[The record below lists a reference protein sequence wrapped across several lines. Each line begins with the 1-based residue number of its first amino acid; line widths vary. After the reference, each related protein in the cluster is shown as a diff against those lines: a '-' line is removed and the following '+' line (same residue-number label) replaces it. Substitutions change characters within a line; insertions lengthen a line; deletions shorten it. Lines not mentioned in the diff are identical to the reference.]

1 MFLPM
6 NVCAAAGQAG
16 VCMGPPNTARTSHGR
31 CSGQPYVSMD
41 EDGLVFAI
49 AANGNIVSLFDARN
63 FQHGPFL
70 SFPMPT
76 KQYGI
81 QDLGVVTSM
90 KFSCHQQHL
99 MVCTANRIFL
109 MDTFQGK
116 EIVMWNQGSMD
127 GSPPME
133 ASFSADGRHV
143 MSGACCCSYRRM
155 HTCFGL
161 LWILKV
167 FN

>member
-1 MFLPM
+1 MLLQDKR
-6 NVCAAAGQAG
+6 VYVWDLRTQHAQAT
-16 VCMGPPNTARTSHGR
+16 VDVP
-31 CSGQPYVSMD
+31 GQPYVSMD